1 MFLESDN
8 LTSRWKAAE
17 ILGNMHAKEAL
28 EPLIKALLDEYVDVS
43 WIAAK
48 SLGKLGDKR
57 ATLPL
62 IDCLDSEEQWLRKG
76 GGNRSRDA

>member
-1 MFLESDN
+1 
-8 LTSRWKAAE
+8 
-17 ILGNMHAKEAL
+17 MHAKEAL